1 MIYIL
6 LCQTHR
12 QTDMVKP
19 PVAKGSN
26 VTNGECAIF
35 FKKKIVLFSKYILKN
50 PNQLKKKAVNL
61 EILGRQFKQLLFVF
75 YFYTYFFSFGLIT
88 IL

>member
-1 MIYIL
+1 MHTTYFFKKKLGFLEFMIYIL

-35 FKKKIVLFSKYILKN
+35 F
-50 PNQLKKKAVNL
+50 
-61 EILGRQFKQLLFVF
+61 
-75 YFYTYFFSFGLIT
+75 
-88 IL
+88 